1 MRRRFVCNPYA
12 HVILGFLLV
21 GLLAS
26 PLWAGGNPEQG
37 KVWYFEAGCD
47 GCHGKSGKGDG
58 PAAAALNPKP
68 ANFCTSTKHP
78 TDNLKIQM
86 IAEGG
91 ASMGHSPAMPTW
103 GEVLD
108 KQAILDLIAY
118 IHTFCGK

>member
-1 MRRRFVCNPYA
+1 MHMKFVQCTSLKW
-12 HVILGFLLV
+12 IIGIFLV
-21 GLLAS
+21 GLLAG
-26 PLWAGGNPEQG
+26 PVWAGGHPEQG

-47 GCHGKSGKGDG
+47 GCHGKQGRGDG

-91 ASMGHSPAMPTW
+91 AIMGHSPAMPAW

-108 KQAILDLIAY
+108 KQAILDIVAY
-118 IHTFCGK
+118 IHTSCKK